1 MSMIEWAKA
10 LDDMVPDAPLAVVS
24 IVCLSIVVANA
35 ALVVSAV
42 HLRPSLL
49 RALSKT
55 LLGLWATATL
65 MQKLEGWHTSPL
77 HLMLHLALAGIS
89 IDSMRALW
97 ADWKHPVSAVCNH
110 RCQAISCSMAGCPAR
125 HVLPVVRLAKRVDPN
140 G

>member
-1 MSMIEWAKA
+1 MSMIAWARA
-10 LDDMVPDAPLAVVS
+10 LDDMVPDAPLAIISVACLT
-24 IVCLSIVVANA
+24 IVIVNA
-35 ALVVSAV
+35 VLVVSALR
-42 HLRPSLL
+42 LRPSLT
-49 RALSKT
+49 RAAAKT
-55 LLGLWATATL
+55 LLGMWATVTL

-110 RCQAISCSMAGCPAR
+110 RCQAISCSTAGCPAR

>member
-1 MSMIEWAKA
+1 MSMIAWARA
-10 LDDMVPDAPLAVVS
+10 LDDMVPDAPLAIISVACLT
-24 IVCLSIVVANA
+24 IVIVNA
-35 ALVVSAV
+35 VLVVSALR
-42 HLRPSLL
+42 LRPSLT
-49 RALSKT
+49 RAAAKT
-55 LLGLWATATL
+55 LLGMWATVTL

-110 RCQAISCSMAGCPAR
+110 RCQAISCSMDGCPAR